1 MIAKF
6 EKIKEICLG
15 GHFQKILTRKTDF
28 RIKLAT
34 TVLFHT
40 LDGSSGAVKNL
51 SPLVNLSMTKT
62 MVAIVIN
69 ELKIITR
76 LQSFTEK
83 DPRNNIQL
91 ESSNQSW

>member
-69 ELKIITR
+69 ELKITR
-76 LQSFTEK
+76 LQSFTETG
-83 DPRNNIQL
+83 PRNNIQL